1 LRFCGKVIAEM
12 NKTLLFS
19 ASIALSLRDAMKRL
33 YICGSFKF
41 LREIEELECKL
52 KERKIEYETSK
63 KMNNRGILGCL
74 KKIDDADIIY
84 VVNPQGYVGKS
95 VSVDLGYAYAK
106 SKSIYVMNIV
116 DDPPIMNLTSGVLSP
131 KALIE
136 LLKESSPK

>member
-1 LRFCGKVIAEM
+1 
-12 NKTLLFS
+12 
-19 ASIALSLRDAMKRL
+19 MKRL
-33 YICGSFKF
+33 YVCGSFKF

-52 KERKIEYETSK
+52 KEENIEYEASK

-74 KKIDDADIIY
+74 ERVAGADVVY

-106 SKSIYVMNIV
+106 NKCIYVMNRV
-116 DDPPIMNLTSGVLSP
+116 DDPPIMNLVNGVLPP

-136 LLKESSPK
+136 LLKESG